1 MRDIKGNS
9 LADRQKNANKAK
21 QALLEKMRAAPKPD
35 DPDVVA
41 KRAARSAL
49 LAANKAERERRR
61 AEKEAAERA
70 EAERVAAAEAAA
82 REEAERKQREEADKI
97 VALLAEQKAA
107 RDARYAA
114 RKKRK
119 A

>member
-9 LADRQKNANKAK
+9 LADRQQNANKAK
-21 QALLEKMRAAPKPD
+21 QALLEKMRAAPRPD
-35 DPDVVA
+35 DPEVVA
-41 KRAARSAL
+41 QRAAKSAL

-61 AEKEAAERA
+61 AEKAAAIQA
-70 EAERVAAAEAAA
+70 EAERAAAAEAAE
-82 REEAERKQREEADKI
+82 REAAERKKREEADKI
-97 VALLAEQKAA
+97 VTLLAEQKAA

-114 RKKRK
+114 RKTRK